1 MRSKAV
7 HAWQRE
13 LSGREGRGPQMS
25 LCAKG
30 KHRLVCLSD
39 RACKATVVV
48 VYVVEPVERGISGAT
63 VFSLWSL

>member
-1 MRSKAV
+1 MVERMRQRPGGSKSV

-13 LSGREGRGPQMS
+13 VRRREERGPQMS

-39 RACKATVVV
+39 LACKATVVV
-48 VYVVEPVERGISGAT
+48 VVYVV
-63 VFSLWSL
+63 